1 MNRGGKRIGAGRPA
15 GKGPWGEKTLPM
27 RIPLSL
33 VEGVTKFLEQRGYDL
48 PLYVSKVPA
57 GPPSE
62 AINEIEELTDLNA
75 ILVSNS
81 KDCFLL
87 RVTGDSMDGACI
99 HDGDI
104 LVVDR
109 SVKPA
114 HNKIVVAMIDGQ
126 VTVKRLDMRGDI
138 IQLKPENENY
148 RPIPVTD
155 PGSFIVSGVVVAVG
169 RKI

>member
-1 MNRGGKRIGAGRPA
+1 MPHGGKRHGAGRPP

-33 VEGVTKFLEQRGYDL
+33 VDNVTKFLANRGYRL
-48 PLYVSKVPA
+48 PLYASKVPA
-57 GPPSE
+57 GLPNEAMSE
-62 AINEIEELTDLNA
+62 VEALTDLNA
-75 ILVSNS
+75 LLVTHP
-81 KDCFLL
+81 DQCFLL
-87 RVTGDSMDGACI
+87 RVTGDSMKNACI

-109 SVKPA
+109 SIEPA

-126 VTVKRLDMRGDI
+126 ATVKRLDMRGGTI
-138 IQLKPENENY
+138 LLKPENENY

-155 PGSFIVSGVVVAVG
+155 PSSFVISGVVVGVG
-169 RKI
+169 RRV